1 MGPDF
6 VRHFGRR
13 WQRHLLQQLL
23 DQERA
28 ETSHLPS
35 YVIPRDSVQRLR
47 AGIFQVNR
55 AAFLVWA
62 LQHATHTHNTVKHNT
77 GSLMAVSH
85 LVVNPSNG
93 TKPGMVC

>member
-28 ETSHLPS
+28 ETFHLPS
-35 YVIPRDSVQRLR
+35 FVIPRDSVQRLR
-47 AGIFQVNR
+47 AGILQVNPGSCIVILEE
-55 AAFLVWA
+55 ALVGYYKTY
-62 LQHATHTHNTVKHNT
+62 LGQKR
-77 GSLMAVSH
+77 
-85 LVVNPSNG
+85 
-93 TKPGMVC
+93 